1 MQIIMV
7 SLLPKNQR
15 VFWLSLFGFCS
26 ILYMVVTLNKFKPAS
41 VPIYPPPDVEMIEL
55 CGEKVVSSQWEDGP
69 VYLITPTYTRRE
81 QIAELT
87 RLGQTLKLAGNIHWI
102 LAEDAGHCSSMVSAL
117 LERLNISYS
126 HLLSPQPAMYRAAKL
141 RYNPRGVSSRRAGLH
156 WLLNRTWQGVVYFG
170 DDDNTYDTRLFQQIS
185 RTSRVSMFP
194 VGFIGRQGVSSPIV
208 KEGKVIGF
216 SDDWFAGRQFPV
228 DMAGFAINV
237 QFLRKRNPSADTAMP
252 YKAGYEEDLFL
263 QSLNLTLEEI
273 EPLAG
278 DCSEVLV
285 WHTKTLKDKTAKLRP
300 LQGFEDQTN
309 LQSLQTFLIDTGIA
323 ELGGTTGQT
332 LRKCYSLEKCK
343 TQKS

>member
-1 MQIIMV
+1 MV
-7 SLLPKNQR
+7 NLLPKNQR

-26 ILYMVVTLNKFKPAS
+26 ILYMVVTLNKFKPAV
-41 VPIYPPPDVEMIEL
+41 VPIYPPPEVEMIQF
-55 CGEKVVSSQWEDGP
+55 CGEKVLSSSSPSDDP
-69 VYLITPTYTRRE
+69 RVYLITPTYPRRE

-102 LAEDAGHCSSMVSAL
+102 LAEDSGHCSPLVSSI
-117 LERLNISYS
+117 LERLDISYS
-126 HLLSPQPAMYRAAKL
+126 HLLSPQPAMYRTAKL

-156 WLLNRTWQGVVYFG
+156 WLLNRTWSGVVYFG
-170 DDDNTYDTRLFQQIS
+170 DDDNTYDTRLFQQIAKT
-185 RTSRVSMFP
+185 RKISMFP
-194 VGFIGRQGVSSPIV
+194 VGFIGHQGVSSPIV

-216 SDDWFAGRQFPV
+216 SDDWFAGRKYPV
-228 DMAGFAINV
+228 DMAGFAINI

-285 WHTKTLKDKTAKLRP
+285 WHTKTVKDKTAKLRP
-300 LQGFEDQTN
+300 VGRSEEQTN
-309 LQSLQTFLIDTGIA
+309 LQSLQTFLVDTGIA
-323 ELGGTTGQT
+323 EISGQNGYT